1 MKITVTVSELIDA
14 GVWLNACQLL
24 ELNEWGPSEGRGDYD
39 IDLTVEQAAKLGLLL
54 PPHPNPD

>member
-24 ELNEWGPSEGRGDYD
+24 ELNEWGPSEGRGDFE
-39 IDLTVEQAAKLGLLL
+39 IDLTAEQATQLGLLS
-54 PPHPNPD
+54 PQPNPD